1 MRNKIFSGL
10 LFLSTAA
17 VIIAS
22 VLIAVIM
29 YQGSMTTMQRDLR
42 QEATFIKMGL
52 EQSGKS
58 YLQALTMESGKLTR
72 VTLIAPDG
80 RVIYDNHVAAE
91 KMLNHKDREE
101 VQEALASGIG
111 LAERMSDT
119 LSEKTFYF
127 ALRLDNG
134 DILRVARTTDSV
146 FATVAGSI
154 PYMIAVVLVVAL
166 VAMLLARR
174 ITDKMVLPLDQVDLE
189 NPLENDTYDELAPF
203 LTRIAQQQRQVSEGL
218 KQLRQKQN
226 ELAAITQSMNEG
238 LILLNDRQNI
248 LSINDSAA
256 KLFGLQDHEVVGK
269 NILTLERGQEVQ
281 ELLQKVAVG
290 GSGESL
296 YQKDG
301 RFYQLCGSSVGGKG
315 SVLLIF
321 DVTEKRAAETLR
333 REFSANVSHELKTP
347 LQSILG
353 YAEIMKNGLVQE
365 GDKQRFLEKIYS
377 EAGHLIVLID
387 NIMKLSRL
395 DESAN
400 NMNNL
405 EIIELKKL
413 AEGTVQRLQEQAA
426 GKNVAISVSGCEAEV
441 EGVPAVLSE
450 VIYNLI
456 DNGIKYNRENGSVE
470 ITVAVI
476 PGEAVLTFKDTG
488 CGIGSADKERV
499 FERFYRA
506 EESRNKFTGG
516 SGLGLAICKHIVE
529 KHKGS
534 LTISSTEGEGATF
547 IVTLPAMSE
556 SDVSVETDNDILA
569 KQEAADGESG
579 KLAEMEA
586 AEEAAEE
593 MTEGSDAADNT
604 EEKELLKRKK
614 EKKRKKAKKR
624 KAKDAEQ
631 AEKQKT
637 AKEEKTGKTSKAK
650 K

>member
-353 YAEIMKNGLVQE
+353 YAEIMKNGLVHE

-499 FERFYRA
+499 FERFYRVDKSHFK
-506 EESRNKFTGG
+506 ETGG
-516 SGLGLAICKHIVE
+516 TGLGLSIVKHGVMF
-529 KHKGS
+529 HKGRFELES
-534 LTISSTEGEGATF
+534 ELDKGTTIKIF
-547 IVTLPAMSE
+547 LP
-556 SDVSVETDNDILA
+556 
-569 KQEAADGESG
+569 
-579 KLAEMEA
+579 
-586 AEEAAEE
+586 
-593 MTEGSDAADNT
+593 
-604 EEKELLKRKK
+604 RK
-614 EKKRKKAKKR
+614 
-624 KAKDAEQ
+624 
-631 AEKQKT
+631 
-637 AKEEKTGKTSKAK
+637 
-650 K
+650 

>member
-1 MRNKIFSGL
+1 M
-10 LFLSTAA
+10 
-17 VIIAS
+17 
-22 VLIAVIM
+22 
-29 YQGSMTTMQRDLR
+29 
-42 QEATFIKMGL
+42 
-52 EQSGKS
+52 
-58 YLQALTMESGKLTR
+58 
-72 VTLIAPDG
+72 
-80 RVIYDNHVAAE
+80 
-91 KMLNHKDREE
+91 
-101 VQEALASGIG
+101 
-111 LAERMSDT
+111 
-119 LSEKTFYF
+119 
-127 ALRLDNG
+127 
-134 DILRVARTTDSV
+134 
-146 FATVAGSI
+146 
-154 PYMIAVVLVVAL
+154 
-166 VAMLLARR
+166 
-174 ITDKMVLPLDQVDLE
+174 
-189 NPLENDTYDELAPF
+189 
-203 LTRIAQQQRQVSEGL
+203 
-218 KQLRQKQN
+218 
-226 ELAAITQSMNEG
+226 
-238 LILLNDRQNI
+238 NDRQNI

-488 CGIGSADKERV
+488 LSLIHISEPTRLGMISYAV
-499 FERFYRA
+499 FCL
-506 EESRNKFTGG
+506 KKK
-516 SGLGLAICKHIVE
+516 KH
-529 KHKGS
+529 
-534 LTISSTEGEGATF
+534 
-547 IVTLPAMSE
+547 
-556 SDVSVETDNDILA
+556 
-569 KQEAADGESG
+569 
-579 KLAEMEA
+579 
-586 AEEAAEE
+586 
-593 MTEGSDAADNT
+593 
-604 EEKELLKRKK
+604 R
-614 EKKRKKAKKR
+614 
-624 KAKDAEQ
+624 
-631 AEKQKT
+631 KQKT
-637 AKEEKTGKTSKAK
+637 NIRHINI
-650 K
+650 

>member
-499 FERFYRA
+499 FERFYRVDKSHFK
-506 EESRNKFTGG
+506 ETGG
-516 SGLGLAICKHIVE
+516 TGLGLSIVKHGVML
-529 KHKGS
+529 HKGRIELES
-534 LTISSTEGEGATF
+534 ELDKGTTIKIF
-547 IVTLPAMSE
+547 LP
-556 SDVSVETDNDILA
+556 
-569 KQEAADGESG
+569 
-579 KLAEMEA
+579 
-586 AEEAAEE
+586 
-593 MTEGSDAADNT
+593 
-604 EEKELLKRKK
+604 RK
-614 EKKRKKAKKR
+614 
-624 KAKDAEQ
+624 
-631 AEKQKT
+631 
-637 AKEEKTGKTSKAK
+637 
-650 K
+650 

>member
-499 FERFYRA
+499 FERFYRVDK
-506 EESRNKFTGG
+506 SRSKATGG
-516 SGLGLAICKHIVE
+516 TGLGLAIVKHMVAQHHAELTLESEEGKGTTITILFE
-529 KHKGS
+529 K
-534 LTISSTEGEGATF
+534 
-547 IVTLPAMSE
+547 
-556 SDVSVETDNDILA
+556 
-569 KQEAADGESG
+569 AD
-579 KLAEMEA
+579 
-586 AEEAAEE
+586 
-593 MTEGSDAADNT
+593 
-604 EEKELLKRKK
+604 
-614 EKKRKKAKKR
+614 
-624 KAKDAEQ
+624 
-631 AEKQKT
+631 
-637 AKEEKTGKTSKAK
+637 
-650 K
+650 

>member
-10 LFLSTAA
+10 LWLSTAA
-17 VIIAS
+17 VVIAS

-29 YQGSMTTMQRDLR
+29 YQGSMTTMQHDLR
-42 QEATFIKMGL
+42 QEAAFIKIGM
-52 EQSGKS
+52 EQGEKS
-58 YLQALTMESGKLTR
+58 YLQALQAEGNKVTR

-80 RVIYDNHVAAE
+80 KVLYDNYVPAE

-101 VQEALASGIG
+101 VQSALTDGVG

-119 LSEKTFYF
+119 LSEKTFYY
-127 ALRLDNG
+127 ALRLENG
-134 DILRVARTTDSV
+134 DVLRVARTTDSV

-154 PYMIAVVLVVAL
+154 PYMIAVVLFVAF

-174 ITDKMVLPLDQVDLE
+174 ITDKMVLPLEQVDLE
-189 NPLENDTYDELAPF
+189 HPLENDTYDELAPF
-203 LTRIAQQQRQVSEGL
+203 LTRISQQQKQVSEGL
-218 KQLRQKQN
+218 QQLRQKQN
-226 ELAAITQSMNEG
+226 ELTAITQSMNEG

-256 KLFGLQDHEVVGK
+256 RLFGLQGNEVAGK

-281 ELLQKVAVG
+281 ELLQKVAAA

-301 RFYQLCGSSVGGKG
+301 RYYQLCGSSVGGKG

-377 EAGHLIVLID
+377 EAGHLIGLID

-395 DESAN
+395 DEAAGD
-400 NMNNL
+400 MKNL
-405 EIIELKKL
+405 EMVELKKL
-413 AEGTVQRLQEQAA
+413 AENTAQRLQAQAA
-426 GKNVAISVSGCEAEV
+426 GKNITVSVSGCEAEV
-441 EGVPAVLSE
+441 EGVPAILGE

-456 DNGIKYNRENGSVE
+456 DNGIKYNRDGGRVDV
-470 ITVAVI
+470 TVAVAS
-476 PGEAVLTFKDTG
+476 GEAVLTFKDTG

-499 FERFYRA
+499 FERFYRVDKSHFK
-506 EESRNKFTGG
+506 ETGG
-516 SGLGLAICKHIVE
+516 TGLGLSIVKHGILFHQGRIE
-529 KHKGS
+529 LESELEQGT
-534 LTISSTEGEGATF
+534 TIKIF
-547 IVTLPAMSE
+547 LP
-556 SDVSVETDNDILA
+556 
-569 KQEAADGESG
+569 
-579 KLAEMEA
+579 
-586 AEEAAEE
+586 
-593 MTEGSDAADNT
+593 
-604 EEKELLKRKK
+604 RK
-614 EKKRKKAKKR
+614 
-624 KAKDAEQ
+624 
-631 AEKQKT
+631 
-637 AKEEKTGKTSKAK
+637 
-650 K
+650 

>member
-10 LFLSTAA
+10 LWLSTAA

-29 YQGSMTTMQRDLR
+29 YQGSMTTMQHDLR
-42 QEATFIKMGL
+42 QEAAFIKIGM
-52 EQSGKS
+52 EQGEKS
-58 YLQALTMESGKLTR
+58 YLQALQAEGNKVTR
-72 VTLIAPDG
+72 VTLVAPDG
-80 RVIYDNHVAAE
+80 KVMYDNYVPAE

-101 VQEALASGIG
+101 VQSALTDGVG

-119 LSEKTFYF
+119 LSEKTFYY
-127 ALRLDNG
+127 ALRLENG
-134 DILRVARTTDSV
+134 DVLRVARTTDSV

-154 PYMIAVVLVVAL
+154 PYMIAVVLLVAF

-174 ITDKMVLPLDQVDLE
+174 ITDKMVLPLEQVDLE
-189 NPLENDTYDELAPF
+189 HPLENDTYDELAPF
-203 LTRIAQQQRQVSEGL
+203 LTRISQQQKQVSEGL
-218 KQLRQKQN
+218 QQLRQKQN
-226 ELAAITQSMNEG
+226 ELTAITQSMNEG

-256 KLFGLQDHEVVGK
+256 RLFGLQGNEVAGK

-281 ELLQKVAVG
+281 ELLQKVAAA

-301 RFYQLCGSSVGGKG
+301 RYYQLCGSSVGGKG

-377 EAGHLIVLID
+377 EAGHLIGLID

-395 DESAN
+395 DEAAGD
-400 NMNNL
+400 MKNL
-405 EIIELKKL
+405 EMVELKKL
-413 AEGTVQRLQEQAA
+413 AEITAQRLQAQAD
-426 GKNVAISVSGCEAEV
+426 GKNITVSVSGCEAEV
-441 EGVPAVLSE
+441 EGVPAILGE

-456 DNGIKYNRENGSVE
+456 DNGIKYNLDGGCVDV
-470 ITVAVI
+470 TVAVA

-499 FERFYRA
+499 FERFYRVDKSHFK
-506 EESRNKFTGG
+506 ETGG
-516 SGLGLAICKHIVE
+516 TGLGLSIVKHGILFHQGRIE
-529 KHKGS
+529 LESELEQGT
-534 LTISSTEGEGATF
+534 TIKIF
-547 IVTLPAMSE
+547 LP
-556 SDVSVETDNDILA
+556 
-569 KQEAADGESG
+569 
-579 KLAEMEA
+579 
-586 AEEAAEE
+586 
-593 MTEGSDAADNT
+593 
-604 EEKELLKRKK
+604 RK
-614 EKKRKKAKKR
+614 
-624 KAKDAEQ
+624 
-631 AEKQKT
+631 
-637 AKEEKTGKTSKAK
+637 
-650 K
+650 

>member
-10 LFLSTAA
+10 LWLSTAA
-17 VIIAS
+17 VVIAS

-29 YQGSMTTMQRDLR
+29 YQGSMTTMQHDLR
-42 QEATFIKMGL
+42 QEAAFIKIGM
-52 EQSGKS
+52 EQDEKS
-58 YLQALTMESGKLTR
+58 YLQALQAEGNKVTR

-80 RVIYDNHVAAE
+80 KVLYDNYVPAE

-101 VQEALASGIG
+101 VQSALTDGVG

-119 LSEKTFYF
+119 LSEKTFYY
-127 ALRLDNG
+127 ALRLENG
-134 DILRVARTTDSV
+134 DVLRVARTTDSV

-154 PYMIAVVLVVAL
+154 PYMIAVVLLVAF

-174 ITDKMVLPLDQVDLE
+174 ITDKMVLPLEQVDLE
-189 NPLENDTYDELAPF
+189 HPLENDTYDELAPF
-203 LTRIAQQQRQVSEGL
+203 LTRISQQQKQVSEGL
-218 KQLRQKQN
+218 QQLRQKQN
-226 ELAAITQSMNEG
+226 ELTAITQSMNEG

-256 KLFGLQDHEVVGK
+256 RLFGLQGNEVAGK

-281 ELLQKVAVG
+281 ELLQKVAAA

-301 RFYQLCGSSVGGKG
+301 RYYQLCGSSVGGKG

-377 EAGHLIVLID
+377 EAGHLIGLID

-395 DESAN
+395 DEAAGD
-400 NMNNL
+400 MKNL
-405 EIIELKKL
+405 EMVELKKL
-413 AEGTVQRLQEQAA
+413 AENTAQRLQAQAA
-426 GKNVAISVSGCEAEV
+426 GKNISVSVSGCEAEV
-441 EGVPAVLSE
+441 EGVPAILGE

-456 DNGIKYNRENGSVE
+456 DNGIKYNRDGGRVDV
-470 ITVAVI
+470 TVAVA

-499 FERFYRA
+499 FERFYRVDKSHFK
-506 EESRNKFTGG
+506 ETGG
-516 SGLGLAICKHIVE
+516 TGLGLSIVKHGILFHQGRIE
-529 KHKGS
+529 LESELEQGT
-534 LTISSTEGEGATF
+534 TIKIF
-547 IVTLPAMSE
+547 LP
-556 SDVSVETDNDILA
+556 
-569 KQEAADGESG
+569 
-579 KLAEMEA
+579 
-586 AEEAAEE
+586 
-593 MTEGSDAADNT
+593 
-604 EEKELLKRKK
+604 RK
-614 EKKRKKAKKR
+614 
-624 KAKDAEQ
+624 
-631 AEKQKT
+631 
-637 AKEEKTGKTSKAK
+637 
-650 K
+650 

>member
-10 LFLSTAA
+10 LWLSTAA
-17 VIIAS
+17 VVIAS

-29 YQGSMTTMQRDLR
+29 YQGSMTTMQHDLR
-42 QEATFIKMGL
+42 QEAAFIKIGM
-52 EQSGKS
+52 EQGEKS
-58 YLQALTMESGKLTR
+58 YLQALQAEGNKVTR

-80 RVIYDNHVAAE
+80 KVLYDNYVPAE

-101 VQEALASGIG
+101 VQSALTDGVG

-119 LSEKTFYF
+119 LSEKTFYY
-127 ALRLDNG
+127 ALRLENG
-134 DILRVARTTDSV
+134 DVLRVARTTDSV

-154 PYMIAVVLVVAL
+154 PYMIAVVLFVAF

-174 ITDKMVLPLDQVDLE
+174 ITDKMVLPLEQVDLE
-189 NPLENDTYDELAPF
+189 HPLENDTYDELAPF
-203 LTRIAQQQRQVSEGL
+203 LTRISQQQKQVSEGL
-218 KQLRQKQN
+218 QQLRQKQN
-226 ELAAITQSMNEG
+226 ELTAITQSMNEG

-256 KLFGLQDHEVVGK
+256 RLFGLQGNEVAGK

-281 ELLQKVAVG
+281 ELLQKVAAA

-301 RFYQLCGSSVGGKG
+301 RYYQLCGSSVGGKG

-377 EAGHLIVLID
+377 EAGHLIGLID

-395 DESAN
+395 DEAAGD
-400 NMNNL
+400 MKNL
-405 EIIELKKL
+405 EMVELKKL
-413 AEGTVQRLQEQAA
+413 AENTAQRLQAQAA
-426 GKNVAISVSGCEAEV
+426 GKNITVSVSGCEAEV
-441 EGVPAVLSE
+441 EGVPAILGE

-456 DNGIKYNRENGSVE
+456 DNGIKYNRDGGCVDV
-470 ITVAVI
+470 TVAVAS
-476 PGEAVLTFKDTG
+476 GEAVLTFKDTG

-499 FERFYRA
+499 FERFYRVDKSHFK
-506 EESRNKFTGG
+506 ETGG
-516 SGLGLAICKHIVE
+516 TGLGLSIVKHGILFHQGRIE
-529 KHKGS
+529 LESELEQGT
-534 LTISSTEGEGATF
+534 TIKIF
-547 IVTLPAMSE
+547 LP
-556 SDVSVETDNDILA
+556 
-569 KQEAADGESG
+569 
-579 KLAEMEA
+579 
-586 AEEAAEE
+586 
-593 MTEGSDAADNT
+593 
-604 EEKELLKRKK
+604 RK
-614 EKKRKKAKKR
+614 
-624 KAKDAEQ
+624 
-631 AEKQKT
+631 
-637 AKEEKTGKTSKAK
+637 
-650 K
+650 

>member
-1 MRNKIFSGL
+1 
-10 LFLSTAA
+10 
-17 VIIAS
+17 
-22 VLIAVIM
+22 
-29 YQGSMTTMQRDLR
+29 
-42 QEATFIKMGL
+42 
-52 EQSGKS
+52 
-58 YLQALTMESGKLTR
+58 
-72 VTLIAPDG
+72 
-80 RVIYDNHVAAE
+80 
-91 KMLNHKDREE
+91 
-101 VQEALASGIG
+101 
-111 LAERMSDT
+111 
-119 LSEKTFYF
+119 
-127 ALRLDNG
+127 
-134 DILRVARTTDSV
+134 
-146 FATVAGSI
+146 
-154 PYMIAVVLVVAL
+154 MIAVVLVVAL

-499 FERFYRA
+499 FERFYRVDKSHFK
-506 EESRNKFTGG
+506 ETGG
-516 SGLGLAICKHIVE
+516 TGLGLSIVKHGVMF
-529 KHKGS
+529 HKGR
-534 LTISSTEGEGATF
+534 IEH
-547 IVTLPAMSE
+547 
-556 SDVSVETDNDILA
+556 
-569 KQEAADGESG
+569 G
-579 KLAEMEA
+579 K
-586 AEEAAEE
+586 
-593 MTEGSDAADNT
+593 
-604 EEKELLKRKK
+604 
-614 EKKRKKAKKR
+614 
-624 KAKDAEQ
+624 
-631 AEKQKT
+631 
-637 AKEEKTGKTSKAK
+637 
-650 K
+650 

>member
-499 FERFYRA
+499 FERFYRVDKSHFK
-506 EESRNKFTGG
+506 ETGG
-516 SGLGLAICKHIVE
+516 TGLGLSIVKHAVMF
-529 KHKGS
+529 HKGRIELES
-534 LTISSTEGEGATF
+534 ELDKGTTIKIF
-547 IVTLPAMSE
+547 LP
-556 SDVSVETDNDILA
+556 
-569 KQEAADGESG
+569 
-579 KLAEMEA
+579 
-586 AEEAAEE
+586 
-593 MTEGSDAADNT
+593 
-604 EEKELLKRKK
+604 RK
-614 EKKRKKAKKR
+614 
-624 KAKDAEQ
+624 
-631 AEKQKT
+631 
-637 AKEEKTGKTSKAK
+637 
-650 K
+650 

>member
-10 LFLSTAA
+10 LWLSTAA

-29 YQGSMTTMQRDLR
+29 YQGSMTTMQHDLR
-42 QEATFIKMGL
+42 QEAAFIKIGM
-52 EQSGKS
+52 EQGEKS
-58 YLQALTMESGKLTR
+58 YLQALQAEGNKVTR
-72 VTLIAPDG
+72 VTLVAPDG
-80 RVIYDNHVAAE
+80 KVLYDNYVPAE

-101 VQEALASGIG
+101 VQSALTDGVG

-119 LSEKTFYF
+119 LSEKTFYY
-127 ALRLDNG
+127 ALRLENG
-134 DILRVARTTDSV
+134 DVLRVARTTDSV

-154 PYMIAVVLVVAL
+154 PYMIAVVLLVAF

-174 ITDKMVLPLDQVDLE
+174 ITDKMVLPLEQVDLE
-189 NPLENDTYDELAPF
+189 HPLENDTYDELAPF
-203 LTRIAQQQRQVSEGL
+203 LTRISQQQKQVSEGL
-218 KQLRQKQN
+218 QQLRQKQN
-226 ELAAITQSMNEG
+226 ELTAITQSMNEG

-256 KLFGLQDHEVVGK
+256 RLFGLQGNEVAGK

-281 ELLQKVAVG
+281 ELLQKVAAA

-301 RFYQLCGSSVGGKG
+301 RYYQLCGSSVGGKG

-377 EAGHLIVLID
+377 EAGHLIGLID

-395 DESAN
+395 DEAAGD
-400 NMNNL
+400 MKNL
-405 EIIELKKL
+405 EMVELKKL
-413 AEGTVQRLQEQAA
+413 AENTAQRLQAQAA
-426 GKNVAISVSGCEAEV
+426 GKNITVSVSGCEVEV
-441 EGVPAVLSE
+441 EGVPAILGE

-456 DNGIKYNRENGSVE
+456 DNGIKYNRDGGRVDV
-470 ITVAVI
+470 TVAVA

-499 FERFYRA
+499 FERFYRVDKSHFK
-506 EESRNKFTGG
+506 ETGG
-516 SGLGLAICKHIVE
+516 TGLGLSIVKHGILFHQGRIE
-529 KHKGS
+529 LESELEQGT
-534 LTISSTEGEGATF
+534 TIKIF
-547 IVTLPAMSE
+547 LP
-556 SDVSVETDNDILA
+556 
-569 KQEAADGESG
+569 
-579 KLAEMEA
+579 
-586 AEEAAEE
+586 
-593 MTEGSDAADNT
+593 
-604 EEKELLKRKK
+604 RK
-614 EKKRKKAKKR
+614 
-624 KAKDAEQ
+624 
-631 AEKQKT
+631 
-637 AKEEKTGKTSKAK
+637 
-650 K
+650 

>member
-499 FERFYRA
+499 FERFYRVDKSHFK
-506 EESRNKFTGG
+506 ETGG
-516 SGLGLAICKHIVE
+516 TGLGLSIVKHGVMF
-529 KHKGS
+529 HKGRIE
-534 LTISSTEGEGATF
+534 LERELDKGTTIKIF
-547 IVTLPAMSE
+547 LP
-556 SDVSVETDNDILA
+556 
-569 KQEAADGESG
+569 
-579 KLAEMEA
+579 
-586 AEEAAEE
+586 
-593 MTEGSDAADNT
+593 
-604 EEKELLKRKK
+604 RK
-614 EKKRKKAKKR
+614 
-624 KAKDAEQ
+624 
-631 AEKQKT
+631 
-637 AKEEKTGKTSKAK
+637 
-650 K
+650 

>member
-499 FERFYRA
+499 FERFYRVDKSHFK
-506 EESRNKFTGG
+506 ETGG
-516 SGLGLAICKHIVE
+516 TGLGLSIVKHGVMF
-529 KHKGS
+529 HKGRIE
-534 LTISSTEGEGATF
+534 LQRDYYKNLF
-547 IVTLPAMSE
+547 
-556 SDVSVETDNDILA
+556 
-569 KQEAADGESG
+569 
-579 KLAEMEA
+579 A
-586 AEEAAEE
+586 AEII
-593 MTEGSDAADNT
+593 
-604 EEKELLKRKK
+604 
-614 EKKRKKAKKR
+614 
-624 KAKDAEQ
+624 
-631 AEKQKT
+631 
-637 AKEEKTGKTSKAK
+637 
-650 K
+650 

>member
-256 KLFGLQDHEVVGK
+256 KLFGLQDHDVVGK

-499 FERFYRA
+499 FERFYRVDKSHFK
-506 EESRNKFTGG
+506 ETGG
-516 SGLGLAICKHIVE
+516 TGLGLSIVKHGVMF
-529 KHKGS
+529 HKGRIELES
-534 LTISSTEGEGATF
+534 ERDKGTTIKIF
-547 IVTLPAMSE
+547 LP
-556 SDVSVETDNDILA
+556 
-569 KQEAADGESG
+569 
-579 KLAEMEA
+579 
-586 AEEAAEE
+586 
-593 MTEGSDAADNT
+593 
-604 EEKELLKRKK
+604 RKYFK
-614 EKKRKKAKKR
+614 HPPPIII
-624 KAKDAEQ
+624 
-631 AEKQKT
+631 
-637 AKEEKTGKTSKAK
+637 
-650 K
+650 

>member
-10 LFLSTAA
+10 LWLSTAA
-17 VIIAS
+17 VVIAS

-29 YQGSMTTMQRDLR
+29 YQGSMTTMQHDLR
-42 QEATFIKMGL
+42 QEAAFIKIGM
-52 EQSGKS
+52 EQGEKS
-58 YLQALTMESGKLTR
+58 YLQALQAEGNKVTR

-80 RVIYDNHVAAE
+80 KVLYDNYAPAE

-101 VQEALASGIG
+101 VQSALTDGVG

-119 LSEKTFYF
+119 LSEKTFYY
-127 ALRLDNG
+127 ALRLENG
-134 DILRVARTTDSV
+134 DVLRVARTTDSV

-154 PYMIAVVLVVAL
+154 PYMIAVVLLVAF

-174 ITDKMVLPLDQVDLE
+174 ITDKMVLPLEQVDLE
-189 NPLENDTYDELAPF
+189 HPLENDTYDELAPF
-203 LTRIAQQQRQVSEGL
+203 LTRISQQQKQVSEGL
-218 KQLRQKQN
+218 QQLRQKQN
-226 ELAAITQSMNEG
+226 ELTAITQSMNEG

-256 KLFGLQDHEVVGK
+256 RLFGLQGNEVAGK

-281 ELLQKVAVG
+281 ELLQKVAAA

-301 RFYQLCGSSVGGKG
+301 RYYQLCGSSVGGKG

-377 EAGHLIVLID
+377 EAGHLIGLID

-395 DESAN
+395 DEAAGD
-400 NMNNL
+400 MKNL
-405 EIIELKKL
+405 EMVELKKL
-413 AEGTVQRLQEQAA
+413 AENTAQRLQAQAD
-426 GKNVAISVSGCEAEV
+426 GKNITVSVSGCEAEV
-441 EGVPAVLSE
+441 EGVPAILGE

-456 DNGIKYNRENGSVE
+456 DNGIKYNRDGGRVDV
-470 ITVAVI
+470 TVAVV

-499 FERFYRA
+499 FERFYRVDKSHFK
-506 EESRNKFTGG
+506 ETGG
-516 SGLGLAICKHIVE
+516 TGLGLSIVKHGILFHQGRIE
-529 KHKGS
+529 LESELEQGT
-534 LTISSTEGEGATF
+534 TIKIF
-547 IVTLPAMSE
+547 LP
-556 SDVSVETDNDILA
+556 
-569 KQEAADGESG
+569 
-579 KLAEMEA
+579 
-586 AEEAAEE
+586 
-593 MTEGSDAADNT
+593 
-604 EEKELLKRKK
+604 RK
-614 EKKRKKAKKR
+614 
-624 KAKDAEQ
+624 
-631 AEKQKT
+631 
-637 AKEEKTGKTSKAK
+637 
-650 K
+650 

>member
-134 DILRVARTTDSV
+134 DILRVARTTESV

-281 ELLQKVAVG
+281 ELLPKVAVG

-499 FERFYRA
+499 FERFYRVDKSHFK
-506 EESRNKFTGG
+506 ETGG
-516 SGLGLAICKHIVE
+516 TGLGLSIVKHGVMF
-529 KHKGS
+529 HKGR
-534 LTISSTEGEGATF
+534 
-547 IVTLPAMSE
+547 MSWK
-556 SDVSVETDNDILA
+556 VNWT
-569 KQEAADGESG
+569 KG
-579 KLAEMEA
+579 
-586 AEEAAEE
+586 
-593 MTEGSDAADNT
+593 
-604 EEKELLKRKK
+604 LL
-614 EKKRKKAKKR
+614 
-624 KAKDAEQ
+624 
-631 AEKQKT
+631 
-637 AKEEKTGKTSKAK
+637 
-650 K
+650 

>member
-226 ELAAITQSMNEG
+226 ELAAITPGMNEGPILLDGRAAITQSMNEG

-499 FERFYRA
+499 FERFYRVDKSHFK
-506 EESRNKFTGG
+506 ETGG
-516 SGLGLAICKHIVE
+516 TGLGLSIVKHGVMF
-529 KHKGS
+529 HKGRIELES
-534 LTISSTEGEGATF
+534 ELDKGTTIKIF
-547 IVTLPAMSE
+547 LP
-556 SDVSVETDNDILA
+556 
-569 KQEAADGESG
+569 
-579 KLAEMEA
+579 
-586 AEEAAEE
+586 
-593 MTEGSDAADNT
+593 
-604 EEKELLKRKK
+604 RK
-614 EKKRKKAKKR
+614 
-624 KAKDAEQ
+624 
-631 AEKQKT
+631 
-637 AKEEKTGKTSKAK
+637 
-650 K
+650 

>member
-301 RFYQLCGSSVGGKG
+301 RFYQL
-315 SVLLIF
+315 
-321 DVTEKRAAETLR
+321 
-333 REFSANVSHELKTP
+333 KTP

-499 FERFYRA
+499 FERFYRVDKSHFK
-506 EESRNKFTGG
+506 ETGG
-516 SGLGLAICKHIVE
+516 TGLGLSIVKHGVMF
-529 KHKGS
+529 HKGRIELES
-534 LTISSTEGEGATF
+534 ELDKGTTIKIF
-547 IVTLPAMSE
+547 LP
-556 SDVSVETDNDILA
+556 
-569 KQEAADGESG
+569 
-579 KLAEMEA
+579 
-586 AEEAAEE
+586 
-593 MTEGSDAADNT
+593 
-604 EEKELLKRKK
+604 RK
-614 EKKRKKAKKR
+614 
-624 KAKDAEQ
+624 
-631 AEKQKT
+631 
-637 AKEEKTGKTSKAK
+637 
-650 K
+650 

>member
-499 FERFYRA
+499 FERFYRVDKSHFK
-506 EESRNKFTGG
+506 ETGG
-516 SGLGLAICKHIVE
+516 TGLGLSIVKHGVMF
-529 KHKGS
+529 HKGRIE
-534 LTISSTEGEGATF
+534 L
-547 IVTLPAMSE
+547 
-556 SDVSVETDNDILA
+556 
-569 KQEAADGESG
+569 ESG
-579 KLAEMEA
+579 LDKGTTIKIFLP
-586 AEEAAEE
+586 
-593 MTEGSDAADNT
+593 
-604 EEKELLKRKK
+604 RK
-614 EKKRKKAKKR
+614 
-624 KAKDAEQ
+624 
-631 AEKQKT
+631 
-637 AKEEKTGKTSKAK
+637 
-650 K
+650 

>member
-499 FERFYRA
+499 FERFYRVDKSHFK
-506 EESRNKFTGG
+506 ETGG
-516 SGLGLAICKHIVE
+516 TGLGLAIVKHIAE
-529 KHKGS
+529 RHDG
-534 LTISSTEGEGATF
+534 TITLKSNENGTVFTF
-547 IVTLPAMSE
+547 KV
-556 SDVSVETDNDILA
+556 
-569 KQEAADGESG
+569 
-579 KLAEMEA
+579 
-586 AEEAAEE
+586 
-593 MTEGSDAADNT
+593 
-604 EEKELLKRKK
+604 
-614 EKKRKKAKKR
+614 KAL
-624 KAKDAEQ
+624 
-631 AEKQKT
+631 
-637 AKEEKTGKTSKAK
+637 
-650 K
+650 

>member
-281 ELLQKVAVG
+281 ELLQKVADS

-301 RFYQLCGSSVGGKG
+301 RYYQLCGSSVGG
-315 SVLLIF
+315 
-321 DVTEKRAAETLR
+321 RAD
-333 REFSANVSHELKTP
+333 
-347 LQSILG
+347 
-353 YAEIMKNGLVQE
+353 
-365 GDKQRFLEKIYS
+365 GDHI
-377 EAGHLIVLID
+377 
-387 NIMKLSRL
+387 
-395 DESAN
+395 
-400 NMNNL
+400 
-405 EIIELKKL
+405 L
-413 AEGTVQRLQEQAA
+413 AEGDIFHTLQLGAHKLCSHGCPSAVFHQADGAVLEALGLEVGQQILHRREEEAVIGGAGQHDLSAAEGFGDGIGHIRAGQVHLHYLCTLCTQLAFIDFTITWNTDDINLFPINPVFGQQLVKAVGITWLQEYQ
-426 GKNVAISVSGCEAEV
+426 CF
-441 EGVPAVLSE
+441 AVFL
-450 VIYNLI
+450 
-456 DNGIKYNRENGSVE
+456 
-470 ITVAVI
+470 
-476 PGEAVLTFKDTG
+476 
-488 CGIGSADKERV
+488 
-499 FERFYRA
+499 
-506 EESRNKFTGG
+506 
-516 SGLGLAICKHIVE
+516 
-529 KHKGS
+529 
-534 LTISSTEGEGATF
+534 
-547 IVTLPAMSE
+547 
-556 SDVSVETDNDILA
+556 
-569 KQEAADGESG
+569 GESNQILG
-579 KLAEMEA
+579 KIACTKIIVYKIA
-586 AEEAAEE
+586 
-593 MTEGSDAADNT
+593 
-604 EEKELLKRKK
+604 
-614 EKKRKKAKKR
+614 
-624 KAKDAEQ
+624 Q
-631 AEKQKT
+631 CFC
-637 AKEEKTGKTSKAK
+637 
-650 K
+650 

>member
-499 FERFYRA
+499 FERFYRVDKSHFK
-506 EESRNKFTGG
+506 ETGG
-516 SGLGLAICKHIVE
+516 TGLGLSIVKHGVMF
-529 KHKGS
+529 HKGRFELES
-534 LTISSTEGEGATF
+534 ELDKGTTIKIF
-547 IVTLPAMSE
+547 LP
-556 SDVSVETDNDILA
+556 
-569 KQEAADGESG
+569 
-579 KLAEMEA
+579 
-586 AEEAAEE
+586 
-593 MTEGSDAADNT
+593 
-604 EEKELLKRKK
+604 RK
-614 EKKRKKAKKR
+614 
-624 KAKDAEQ
+624 
-631 AEKQKT
+631 
-637 AKEEKTGKTSKAK
+637 
-650 K
+650 

>member
-456 DNGIKYNRENGSVE
+456 DNGIKYNRENGS
-470 ITVAVI
+470 
-476 PGEAVLTFKDTG
+476 
-488 CGIGSADKERV
+488 S
-499 FERFYRA
+499 
-506 EESRNKFTGG
+506 
-516 SGLGLAICKHIVE
+516 
-529 KHKGS
+529 
-534 LTISSTEGEGATF
+534 
-547 IVTLPAMSE
+547 
-556 SDVSVETDNDILA
+556 
-569 KQEAADGESG
+569 
-579 KLAEMEA
+579 
-586 AEEAAEE
+586 
-593 MTEGSDAADNT
+593 
-604 EEKELLKRKK
+604 
-614 EKKRKKAKKR
+614 
-624 KAKDAEQ
+624 
-631 AEKQKT
+631 
-637 AKEEKTGKTSKAK
+637 
-650 K
+650 